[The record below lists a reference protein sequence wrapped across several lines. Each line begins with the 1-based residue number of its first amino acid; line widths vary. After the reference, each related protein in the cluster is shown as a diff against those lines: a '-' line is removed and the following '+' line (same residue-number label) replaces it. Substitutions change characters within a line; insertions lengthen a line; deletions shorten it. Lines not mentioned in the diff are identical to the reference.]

1 MSGWSI
7 EAGQRLVGSMVFPRM
22 LISGVD
28 GVADLKE
35 ISSAKFG
42 CTLRSFG
49 IACMLLL
56 GASKAYCELPMNLL

>member
-35 ISSAKFG
+35 ISSAK
-42 CTLRSFG
+42 LSG
-49 IACMLLL
+49 IVSGSL
-56 GASKAYCELPMNLL
+56 AS